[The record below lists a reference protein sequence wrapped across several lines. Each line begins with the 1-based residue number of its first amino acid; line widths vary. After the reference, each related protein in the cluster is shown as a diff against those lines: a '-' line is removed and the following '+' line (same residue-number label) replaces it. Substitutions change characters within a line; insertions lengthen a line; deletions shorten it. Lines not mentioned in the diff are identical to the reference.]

1 MAETPKNTTAPVG
14 STTTSFFTFA
24 LLAASMVWHLTNGV
38 LSFFTLAAIQ
48 SPNALVSRFMGYVPP
63 KIF

>member
-1 MAETPKNTTAPVG
+1 
-14 STTTSFFTFA
+14 
-24 LLAASMVWHLTNGV
+24 MVWHLTNGV